1 MIQFVAAEEDGR
13 LSFLSSSEIA
23 RLQGDLVAG
32 QSPADVHQPLA
43 VGALPD

>member
-1 MIQFVAAEEDGR
+1 LLLMKDSTP
-13 LSFLSSSEIA
+13 SFISSSEIA

-43 VGALPD
+43 VGALPDYF